1 MAPRTYTNMCSVS
14 VQEQVAG
21 GSGTYTTGVEGLDSE
36 DGLSAYSYVNAHCY
50 LVGGLEHVL
59 FSIYWE

>member
-1 MAPRTYTNMCSVS
+1 MCSVS